1 MFEKL
6 AERYGI
12 PLPAKFLGWLRQ
24 WCGDISI
31 TRHTE
36 ELPPGVV
43 WENKYDTVYYYSKGH
58 KSSSLFAYADKL
70 AQCYRHLKKGEHFMN
85 NAFYHL
91 SETLLDTITEDFNDI
106 FKNINGNPSVLIPSA
121 GDGVIADHLKQKA
134 KTSYRKAEIDCIE
147 EDPCLA
153 KALETK
159 DIFMVRLDCRPP
171 MRTA

>member
-1 MFEKL
+1 
-6 AERYGI
+6 
-12 PLPAKFLGWLRQ
+12 
-24 WCGDISI
+24 
-31 TRHTE
+31 
-36 ELPPGVV
+36 
-43 WENKYDTVYYYSKGH
+43 
-58 KSSSLFAYADKL
+58 
-70 AQCYRHLKKGEHFMN
+70 MN

-159 DIFMVRLDCRPP
+159 DIFMVRLDWSTTDANGIDTELYEDYGEAYDRYKEIILCLSYKNAGRARQSYRRRKTSQRRMVLQTSRMARHPFRK
-171 MRTA
+171 MLLERY

>member
-1 MFEKL
+1 
-6 AERYGI
+6 
-12 PLPAKFLGWLRQ
+12 
-24 WCGDISI
+24 
-31 TRHTE
+31 
-36 ELPPGVV
+36 
-43 WENKYDTVYYYSKGH
+43 
-58 KSSSLFAYADKL
+58 
-70 AQCYRHLKKGEHFMN
+70 MN

-159 DIFMVRLDCRPP
+159 GYPVVHNDFLFFRTYKRYDIIFLNPP
-171 MRTA
+171 ESYFGHRRQHRKAEILFHYKGVGYLLLPPPFAKIFFGSMRYVFAPCSNAYPSPWISVCLCTLS